1 MSMRLCVAP
10 TATGPQLYE
19 CRMNFI
25 IRPISNLHLGLACG
39 IEPLCLAHLGHP
51 HSHLLLLDALTCPGP
66 SVTKIVMMMILEGVE
81 FGCRVSKPGQA
92 TTPLRAGLLLRAG
105 LRIIDLLLQ
114 AWSLTMLC
122 PAETMSPSWAW
133 PLRLSPVT
141 SVTVMIIRDI
151 VFSGEHISNLDQA
164 TAQLLFID
172 PWLQVWS

>member
-66 SVTKIVMMMILEGVE
+66 SVTKIVIMMTMILEGVV
-81 FGCRVSKPGQA
+81 FGWDRFSKPGQA

-114 AWSLTMLC
+114 A
-122 PAETMSPSWAW
+122 
-133 PLRLSPVT
+133 
-141 SVTVMIIRDI
+141 
-151 VFSGEHISNLDQA
+151 
-164 TAQLLFID
+164 
-172 PWLQVWS
+172 